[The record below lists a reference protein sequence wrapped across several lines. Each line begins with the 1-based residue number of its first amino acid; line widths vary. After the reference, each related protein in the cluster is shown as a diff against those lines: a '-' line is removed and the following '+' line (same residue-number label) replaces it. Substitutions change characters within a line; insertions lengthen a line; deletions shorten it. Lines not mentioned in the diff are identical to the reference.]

1 MKKTGVIEWAM
12 KHRQLIILVVVLM
25 MIFGAYSLVVMPK
38 QEFPNFTIRQGV
50 VVAVYPGTTSSQVEA
65 QLSKSLE
72 NFVFSFKEVNKESTY
87 TICRDGMAIVMLKL
101 NETIGTAEKNDFW
114 AKFKHDLQTYK
125 TKLPQGVLA
134 LLVMDDFGET
144 SSLLYTLSSTDK
156 TYRELD
162 QYMDVLEERLRNI
175 EAISKISRVGS
186 QSEQITVYLDQAK
199 LAHYGMGT
207 PMLSARLFSQGFT
220 TLSGKVENDAFVAP
234 IHIAQSFATERD
246 IEEQIVYADPLGNV
260 VRLKDVARVEREYG
274 HPSSYIETDG
284 AKCVLMSIELR
295 QGYNIVKMGKDA
307 KKIINEYQNELPPDV
322 RFSCVTDQSH
332 VVNESVMNFLK
343 ELLIAILAVVLVV
356 MLLMPLRMAT
366 VSAVTIPITIF
377 MSLGIFFLCGIELN
391 TVTLAALIVTLG
403 MIVDNSV
410 VIVDCYM
417 EHLDE
422 GVDRWQASISSAK
435 EFFISILSATL
446 AISIT
451 FIPFL
456 FTFKG
461 MFKDFILSFPWA
473 IIITLGIS
481 LIVAVLLVPYLQYRF
496 IRKGIR
502 QAAAEKKKKRKSFL
516 DIVQQYYEKL
526 LSGCFKRPALTIGI
540 GVLSVAVGF
549 FIMFRLPQRLFPIAE
564 RNQFA
569 VEFYLPV
576 GTALETTASI
586 ADSME
591 QILKA
596 DPRVASITKFV
607 GSGSPRFHTTYAP
620 QIGGSNFA
628 QFIVNTINPE
638 ATEEILDEYGNYYT
652 DYFPLA
658 QIRFKQMDYSEAES
672 PIELRLSGSDLA
684 RLKQT
689 ADTVARLLRN
699 TEGLCMVRQSHGGSL
714 PGINID
720 INKDEANR
728 LGINKTLLSATIA
741 LQMGDGVP
749 ITTLWDGDYPVKVVI
764 KSDRDHEA
772 TLTDVNNG
780 FLPTLIGGQPV
791 PLRQVAT
798 ISSDWTDGNIER
810 KNGIRTITVSA
821 DVARGYNV
829 NERTDLIDKELKKI
843 DLPEDISIEY
853 GGFREIDQNNIPRIL
868 SGLFIA
874 IAIIFFILLF
884 HFKQINM
891 AVLVL
896 CSIALCAFGGFF
908 GLWVMGKDFSLTAI
922 LGFVSLMGIL
932 VRNGIIML
940 DYAQQL
946 REKEGMSVY
955 QAAIH
960 SAKRRMRPIFLTSA
974 AASMGVVPM
983 ILGGSGLW
991 SPMGSVICFGSLI
1004 SMVLIVTVLPVSYW
1018 LVFRRV
1024 DRKAQQ
1030 KTESPVQTVS
1040 VQTVSSVLN

>member
-1 MKKTGVIEWAM
+1 MKKGGVIEWAM
-12 KHRQLIILVVVLM
+12 SHRQIVILVVVLM
-25 MIFGAYSLVVMPK
+25 MVFGAYSLKIMPK
-38 QEFPNFTIRQGV
+38 QEFPDFTIRQGV
-50 VVAVYPGTTSSQVEA
+50 VVAVYPGTTSAQIEA
-65 QLSKSLE
+65 QLAKPLE
-72 NFVFSFKEVNKESTY
+72 NFIFSYKEVDKEGTY
-87 TICRDGMAIVMLKL
+87 TICRDGMAVVMLHL

-114 AKFKHDLQTYK
+114 AKFKHGLQTFK
-125 TKLPQGVLA
+125 AKLPQGVLA
-134 LLVMDDFGET
+134 LLAMDDFGET

-162 QYMDVLEERLRNI
+162 EYLDALEEKLRDI

-186 QSEQITVYLDQAK
+186 QSEQLTVYLDQAK
-199 LAHYGMGT
+199 LAHYGMGMPT
-207 PMLSARLFSQGFT
+207 LSARLFSQGFT
-220 TLSGKVENDAFVAP
+220 TLSGKVENAAFVAP
-234 IHIAQSFATERD
+234 IHISQSFASERD
-246 IEEQIVYADPLGNV
+246 IAEQIVYADPLGNV
-260 VRLKDVARVEREYG
+260 VRLKDVARIEREYA

-295 QGYNIVKMGKDA
+295 QGYDIVKMGRDA
-307 KKIINEYQNELPPDV
+307 KKIIAGYQSQLPPDV
-322 RFSCVTDQSH
+322 KFSCVTDQSH
-332 VVNESVMNFLK
+332 VVRESVVNFLL

-356 MLLMPLRMAT
+356 VLLMPLRMAM

-377 MSLGIFFLCGIELN
+377 MSLGVFFLCGIELN

-417 EHLDE
+417 ERLDE
-422 GVDRWQASISSAK
+422 GIPRWQASAGSAR

-461 MFKDFILSFPWA
+461 MFKDFMLSFPWA
-473 IIITLGIS
+473 IIITLGLS
-481 LIVAVLLVPYLQYRF
+481 LLVAVLLVPYLQYRF
-496 IRKGIR
+496 IRKGIQ
-502 QAAAEKKKKRKSFL
+502 QAAAEKKKQRKSFL
-516 DIVQQYYEKL
+516 DIVQKYYEKL
-526 LSGCFKRPALTIGI
+526 LAGCFKRPGLTL
-540 GVLSVAVGF
+540 GVGFLSVALGF
-549 FIMFRLPQRLFPIAE
+549 FIMTRLPQRLFPTAE

-569 VEFYLPV
+569 VEFYLPA
-576 GTALETTASI
+576 GTALETTAHI

-591 QILKA
+591 SILKA

-628 QFIVNTINPE
+628 QFIVNTVNPK
-638 ATEEILDEYGNYYT
+638 ATEQLLDEYANRYT
-652 DYFPLA
+652 DYFPMA
-658 QIRFKQMDYSEAES
+658 QIRFKQIDYSEAAN
-672 PIELRLSGSDLA
+672 PIEVRLSGNDIGELKKLA
-684 RLKQT
+684 DSIALIMRH
-689 ADTVARLLRN
+689 
-699 TEGLCMVRQSHGGSL
+699 TEGLCLVRLSSDGSL
-714 PGINID
+714 PGINVD

-728 LGINKTLLSATIA
+728 LGINKTLLSTTIA

-749 ITTLWDGDYPVKVVI
+749 ITTLWDGDYPIKVVI
-764 KSDRDHEA
+764 KSDRDHPA
-772 TLTDVNNG
+772 NLTDVNNG

-791 PLRQVAT
+791 PLRQVANV
-798 ISSDWTDGNIER
+798 SPDWTDGNIVH
-810 KNGIRTITVSA
+810 KNGVRTLTVSA
-821 DVARGYNV
+821 DVVRGYNT
-829 NERTDLIDKELKKI
+829 NNLTNAIDRQLKQFDI
-843 DLPEDISIEY
+843 PEGISVSY
-853 GGFREIDQNNIPRIL
+853 GGEREIDQNNIPRIL
-868 SGLFIA
+868 SGLCIA

-891 AVLVL
+891 ALLVL
-896 CSIALCAFGGFF
+896 CSIALCVFGGFF
-908 GLWVMGKDFSLTAI
+908 GLWIMNKDFSLTAI

-946 REKEGMSVY
+946 RIHEGMSVY
-955 QAAIH
+955 QAAVH

-991 SPMGSVICFGSLI
+991 SPMGAVICFGSLI
-1004 SMVLIVTVLPVSYW
+1004 SMVLVVTVLPVSYW
-1018 LVFRRV
+1018 LVFRRI
-1024 DRKAQQ
+1024 DKASS
-1030 KTESPVQTVS
+1030 TQTVS
-1040 VQTVSSVLN
+1040 TALNMN

>member
-1 MKKTGVIEWAM
+1 MKKGGIIEWAM
-12 KHRQLIILVVVLM
+12 NHRQIVILVVVLM
-25 MIFGAYSLVVMPK
+25 MIFGAYSLSVMPK
-38 QEFPNFTIRQGV
+38 QEFPGFTIRQGV
-50 VVAVYPGTTSSQVEA
+50 VVAVYPGTTSA
-65 QLSKSLE
+65 QIEEQLAKPLE
-72 NFVFSFKEVNKESTY
+72 SFIFSYKEVDKDGTY
-87 TICRDGMAIVMLKL
+87 TICKDGMAIVMLHL

-114 AKFKHDLQTYK
+114 AKFKHGLQSYK
-125 TKLPQGVLA
+125 SKLPQGVLA
-134 LLVMDDFGET
+134 LIAMDDFGET
-144 SSLLYTLSSTDK
+144 SSLLYTIASKDK

-162 QYMDVLEERLRNI
+162 QYLDRLEERLRNI
-175 EAISKISRVGS
+175 ESISKISRVGS
-186 QSEQITVYLDQAK
+186 QSEQLTVYLDQAK

-207 PMLSARLFSQGFT
+207 PTLSARLFSQGFT
-220 TLSGKVENDAFVAP
+220 TLSGKVENNAFVAP
-234 IHIAQSFATERD
+234 IHIAQSFASERD
-246 IEEQIVYADPLGNV
+246 IEDQIIYADPMGNV
-260 VRLKDVARVEREYG
+260 VRLKDVARVEREYA

-284 AKCVLMSIELR
+284 TKCVLLSIELR
-295 QGYNIVKMGKDA
+295 QGYNIVKMGREA
-307 KKIINEYQNELPPDV
+307 KKIVDEYAQELPPDV
-322 RFSCVTDQSH
+322 KFYCVTDQSH
-332 VVNESVMNFLK
+332 VVRESVATFLK

-356 MLLMPLRMAT
+356 VLLMPLRMAM

-422 GVDRWQASISSAK
+422 GVPRWQASLSSAR

-496 IRKGIR
+496 IRKGIK
-502 QAAAEKKKKRKSFL
+502 QAAAEKKRQRKSFL
-516 DIVQQYYEKL
+516 DIVQTYYERL
-526 LSGCFKRPALTIGI
+526 LAACFKRPAVTLCA
-540 GVLSVAVGF
+540 GVVSVAAGF
-549 FIMFRLPQRLFPIAE
+549 FIMFNLPQRLFPTAE

-569 VEFYLPV
+569 IEFYLPA
-576 GTALETTASI
+576 GTAIETTAGI

-591 QILKA
+591 HILRQ
-596 DPRVASITKFV
+596 DSRVAFVTKFV

-628 QFIVNTINPE
+628 QFIVNTLSPD
-638 ATEEILDEYGNYYT
+638 ATEEMLDEYANIYT

-658 QIRFKQMDYSEAES
+658 QIRFKQMDYSEAAS
-672 PIELRLSGSDLA
+672 PIEVRLSGNHMEDV
-684 RLKQT
+684 KFW
-689 ADTVARLLRN
+689 ADTIASIMRN
-699 TEGLCMVRQSHGGSL
+699 TEGLCMVRSSFEGSL
-714 PGINID
+714 PGVNVN

-749 ITTLWDGDYPVKVVI
+749 ITTLWDGDYPMKVVI
-764 KSDRDHEA
+764 KTDRAEEA
-772 TLTDVNNG
+772 KLIDVSNG
-780 FLPTLIGGQPV
+780 LLPTLIGGHPV
-791 PLRQVAT
+791 PLRQVADIT
-798 ISSDWTDGNIER
+798 PDWTDGSIVR
-810 KNGIRTITVSA
+810 KNGVRTLTVSS
-821 DVARGYNV
+821 DVVRGYNTTD
-829 NERTDLIDKELKKI
+829 RTHSVDRQIAALDI
-843 DLPEDISIEY
+843 PADISISY
-853 GGFREIDQNNIPRIL
+853 GGSRAIDEENIPRIL

-874 IAIIFFILLF
+874 VAIIFFILLF

-891 AVLVL
+891 ALLVL
-896 CSIALCAFGGFF
+896 CSISLCAFGGFA
-908 GLWVMGKDFSLTAI
+908 GLWILGKDFSLTAI

-940 DYAQQL
+940 DYAQEL
-946 REKEGMSVY
+946 RQKERMSVY
-955 QAAIH
+955 EAAVH

-991 SPMGSVICFGSLI
+991 SPMGAVICFGSLI
-1004 SMVLIVTVLPVSYW
+1004 SMVLIVTVLPVAYW
-1018 LVFRRV
+1018 LVFRRI
-1024 DRKAQQ
+1024 DHIPA
-1030 KTESPVQTVS
+1030 TQTVS
-1040 VQTVSSVLN
+1040 ESLNMQ

>member
-1 MKKTGVIEWAM
+1 MKKGGVIEWAM
-12 KHRQLIILVVVLM
+12 SHRQIIILVVVLM
-25 MIFGAYSLVVMPK
+25 MIFGAYSLLVMPK
-38 QEFPNFTIRQGV
+38 QEFPGFTIRQGV
-50 VVAVYPGTTSSQVEA
+50 VVAVYPGTTSSQIES
-65 QLSKSLE
+65 QLAKPLE
-72 NFVFSFKEVNKESTY
+72 NFIFSFKEVDKEGTY
-87 TICRDGMAIVMLKL
+87 TMCKDGMAVVMLRL
-101 NETIGTAEKNDFW
+101 NETIGTSEKNDFW
-114 AKFKHDLQTYK
+114 AKFKHGLQTFK

-134 LLVMDDFGET
+134 VLAMDDFGET

-162 QYMDVLEERLRNI
+162 RYLDDLEERLRNI

-186 QSEQITVYLDQAK
+186 QNEQLTVYLDQAK

-220 TLSGKVENDAFVAP
+220 TMSGKVENDAFVAP
-234 IHIAQSFATERD
+234 IHISQSFGSERD
-246 IEEQIVYADPLGNV
+246 IEEQIVYSDPLGNV
-260 VRLKDVARVEREYG
+260 VRLKDVARVEREYA

-295 QGYNIVKMGKDA
+295 QGYNIVKMGRDA
-307 KKIINEYQNELPPDV
+307 KKIINEYQQELPGDV
-322 RFSCVTDQSH
+322 QFSCVTDQSH
-332 VVNESVMNFLK
+332 VVRESVVNFLR

-417 EHLDE
+417 ERLDE
-422 GVDRWQASISSAK
+422 GVPRWQASISSAK

-481 LIVAVLLVPYLQYRF
+481 LLVAVLLVPYLQYRF
-496 IRKGIR
+496 IRKGI
-502 QAAAEKKKKRKSFL
+502 QQSAAEKNRKRRSFL
-516 DIVQQYYEKL
+516 DIVQTYYEKL
-526 LSGCFKRPALTIGI
+526 LSGCFKRPALTLGI
-540 GVLSVAVGF
+540 GVFSVALGF
-549 FIMFRLPQRLFPIAE
+549 FIMTRLPQRLFPTAE

-569 VEFYLPV
+569 VEFYLPA
-576 GTALETTASI
+576 GTALETTAHI

-591 QILKA
+591 SILKA
-596 DPRVASITKFV
+596 DSRVAYITKFV

-628 QFIVNTINPE
+628 QFIVNTVSPK
-638 ATEEILDEYGNYYT
+638 ATEQILDEYANYYT
-652 DYFPLA
+652 DYFPMA
-658 QIRFKQMDYSEAES
+658 QIRFKQMDYSEAAS
-672 PIELRLSGSDLA
+672 PIEIRLSGNDMAQIKL
-684 RLKQT
+684 T
-689 ADTVARLLRN
+689 ADSIAQILRN
-699 TEGLCMVRQSHGGSL
+699 TEGLCLVRQSYDGSL
-714 PGINID
+714 PGINVD

-749 ITTLWDGDYPVKVVI
+749 ITTLWDGDYPIKVVI
-764 KSDRDHEA
+764 KSDRDHPA
-772 TLTDVNNG
+772 NLTDVNNG
-780 FLPTLIGGQPV
+780 LLPTLLGGQPV
-791 PLRQVAT
+791 PLRQVAS
-798 ISSDWTDGNIER
+798 ISPDWTDGTIVR
-810 KNGIRTITVSA
+810 KNGVRTLTVSA
-821 DVARGYNV
+821 DVARGYNT
-829 NERTDLIDKELKKI
+829 NERTDAVDKELHRL
-843 DLPEDISIEY
+843 DLPEEISISY
-853 GGFREIDQNNIPRIL
+853 GGSREIDQNNIPRIL
-868 SGLFIA
+868 SGLCIA

-891 AVLVL
+891 ALLVL

-908 GLWVMGKDFSLTAI
+908 GLWVLGKDFSLTSI

-955 QAAIH
+955 QAAVH
-960 SAKRRMRPIFLTSA
+960 SAQRRMRPIFLTSA

-991 SPMGSVICFGSLI
+991 SPMGAVICFGSLI
-1004 SMVLIVTVLPVSYW
+1004 SMVLVVTVLPVAYW
-1018 LVFRRV
+1018 LAFRRI
-1024 DRKAQQ
+1024 DKAAA
-1030 KTESPVQTVS
+1030 SQTL
-1040 VQTVSSVLN
+1040 SSALNMN